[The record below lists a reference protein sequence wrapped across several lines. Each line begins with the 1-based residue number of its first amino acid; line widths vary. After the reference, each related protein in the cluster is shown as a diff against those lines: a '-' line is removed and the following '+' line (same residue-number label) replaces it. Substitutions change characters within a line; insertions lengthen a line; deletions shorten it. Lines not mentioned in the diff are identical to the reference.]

1 MMQTGLLIHNRNLF
15 LSVLEAVI
23 PAQGAG
29 IVRLGSSSGMQIAVF
44 TYPYAEEG
52 ARELPCLLHKGTNPI
67 HECFTLMT

>member
-29 IVRLGSSSGMQIAVF
+29 IIRLGSSSGLQIAIF
-44 TYPYAEEG
+44 TYPYAEDG
-52 ARELPCLLHKGTNPI
+52 AREISGVSFI
-67 HECFTLMT
+67 RTLISFLQAPSL

>member
-29 IVRLGSSSGMQIAVF
+29 IVRLGSSSGLQIAIF
-44 TYPYAEEG
+44 TYPYVEEG
-52 ARELPCLLHKGTNPI
+52 AREISGVSFI
-67 HECFTLMT
+67 RTLISFLQAPSL